1 MEYLKLNND
10 VKMPVE
16 GLGTFLMS
24 PAEAEAASLA
34 ALEAGYKH
42 IDTANAYM
50 NEKAV
55 GRAIAKSGV
64 ARDKLF
70 VSTKLWPSV
79 YEAGDAAIESTLSRL
94 GLDYVDMLILHQPV
108 GNYLAAWKTMEK
120 AYKEGKVRALGLSNF
135 PQGKIAE
142 VIDHAEI
149 KPQLVTVECHPYFA
163 QSDLREYLSQY
174 GIVIE
179 AWYPLGHGDK
189 GLQEEPVFTKLAEK
203 YGKTAAQVILRWHV
217 QMGTSIIPGS
227 KNPMHIADN
236 ADIFD
241 FELTDEEM
249 TEDRQ
254 ARRHEEI
261 LRGHRGST
269 CWLPRYQAR
278 LRRAGVAG
286 PGAACDGS
294 EIVAPALAFG
304 LLRIPYRMRFV
315 FLPRRRVPMCI
326 VRHEP
331 FSYSYATSGYFSA
344 CGCNRIITF

>member
-34 ALEAGYKH
+34 ALEAGYEH

-64 ARDKLF
+64 ARDKIF

-79 YEAGDAAIESTLSRL
+79 YEAGDAAIEGTLNRL

-135 PQGKIAE
+135 PQEKIAE

-217 QMGTSIIPGS
+217 QMDTSIIPGS

-249 TEDRQ
+249 TEIAKLDSTKKYYE
-254 ARRHEEI
+254 ATEE
-261 LRGHRGST
+261 
-269 CWLPRYQAR
+269 
-278 LRRAGVAG
+278 
-286 PGAACDGS
+286 
-294 EIVAPALAFG
+294 ALA
-304 LLRIPYRMRFV
+304 
-315 FLPRRRVPMCI
+315 
-326 VRHEP
+326 
-331 FSYSYATSGYFSA
+331 GYLAIKPDFDA
-344 CGCNRIITF
+344 QE

>member
-24 PAEAEAASLA
+24 PAEAEAASLV
-34 ALEAGYKH
+34 ALEAGYEL

-64 ARDKLF
+64 ARDKII

-79 YEAGDAAIESTLSRL
+79 YEAGDAAIEGTLNRL

-108 GNYLAAWKTMEK
+108 GNYFAAWKTMEK
-120 AYKEGKVRALGLSNF
+120 AYKEGRVRALGLSNF
-135 PQGKIAE
+135 PQEKIAE

-203 YGKTAAQVILRWHV
+203 YGKTPAQVILRWHV

-227 KNPMHIADN
+227 KNPAHIADN

-241 FELTDEEM
+241 FELTDEDMAEIAKLDGTKKYYEA
-249 TEDRQ
+249 TE
-254 ARRHEEI
+254 E
-261 LRGHRGST
+261 
-269 CWLPRYQAR
+269 
-278 LRRAGVAG
+278 
-286 PGAACDGS
+286 
-294 EIVAPALAFG
+294 ALA
-304 LLRIPYRMRFV
+304 
-315 FLPRRRVPMCI
+315 
-326 VRHEP
+326 
-331 FSYSYATSGYFSA
+331 GYLAIKPDFDA
-344 CGCNRIITF
+344 QE

>member
-34 ALEAGYKH
+34 ALEAGYEH

-64 ARDKLF
+64 ARDKIF

-79 YEAGDAAIESTLSRL
+79 YEAGDAAIEGTLNRL

-135 PQGKIAE
+135 PQEKIAE

-163 QSDLREYLSQY
+163 QSGLREYLSQY

-236 ADIFD
+236 ADIFY

-249 TEDRQ
+249 AEIAKLDGTEKYYE
-254 ARRHEEI
+254 ATEE
-261 LRGHRGST
+261 
-269 CWLPRYQAR
+269 
-278 LRRAGVAG
+278 
-286 PGAACDGS
+286 
-294 EIVAPALAFG
+294 ALA
-304 LLRIPYRMRFV
+304 
-315 FLPRRRVPMCI
+315 
-326 VRHEP
+326 
-331 FSYSYATSGYFSA
+331 GYLAIKPDFDA
-344 CGCNRIITF
+344 QE

>member
-34 ALEAGYKH
+34 ALEAGYVH

-50 NEKAV
+50 NERAV

-64 ARDKLF
+64 VRDKLF

-79 YEAGDAAIESTLSRL
+79 YEAGDAAIEGTLNRL

-135 PQGKIAE
+135 PQEKIAE

-203 YGKTAAQVILRWHV
+203 YGKAPAQVILRWHV

-227 KNPMHIADN
+227 KNPVHIADN

-241 FELTDEEM
+241 FGLTDEEM
-249 TEDRQ
+249 AEIAKLDGTKKYYEATE
-254 ARRHEEI
+254 E
-261 LRGHRGST
+261 
-269 CWLPRYQAR
+269 
-278 LRRAGVAG
+278 
-286 PGAACDGS
+286 
-294 EIVAPALAFG
+294 ALA
-304 LLRIPYRMRFV
+304 
-315 FLPRRRVPMCI
+315 
-326 VRHEP
+326 
-331 FSYSYATSGYFSA
+331 GYLAIKPDFDA
-344 CGCNRIITF
+344 QE

>member
-34 ALEAGYKH
+34 ALEAGYEH

-64 ARDKLF
+64 ARDKIF

-79 YEAGDAAIESTLSRL
+79 YEAGDAAIEGTLNRL

-135 PQGKIAE
+135 PQEKIAE

-236 ADIFD
+236 ADIFY

-249 TEDRQ
+249 AEIAKLDGTKKYYEATE
-254 ARRHEEI
+254 E
-261 LRGHRGST
+261 
-269 CWLPRYQAR
+269 
-278 LRRAGVAG
+278 
-286 PGAACDGS
+286 
-294 EIVAPALAFG
+294 ALA
-304 LLRIPYRMRFV
+304 
-315 FLPRRRVPMCI
+315 
-326 VRHEP
+326 
-331 FSYSYATSGYFSA
+331 GYLAINPDFDA
-344 CGCNRIITF
+344 QE

>member
-34 ALEAGYKH
+34 ALEAGYEH

-64 ARDKLF
+64 ARDKIF

-79 YEAGDAAIESTLSRL
+79 YEAGDAAIEGTLNRL

-135 PQGKIAE
+135 PQEKIAE

-149 KPQLVTVECHPYFA
+149 KPQLVTVERHPYFA

-203 YGKTAAQVILRWHV
+203 YGKAPAQVILRWHV

-227 KNPMHIADN
+227 KNPAHIADN

-249 TEDRQ
+249 
-254 ARRHEEI
+254 
-261 LRGHRGST
+261 
-269 CWLPRYQAR
+269 
-278 LRRAGVAG
+278 
-286 PGAACDGS
+286 S
-294 EIVAPALAFG
+294 EIAKLDGTKKYYEATEEALA
-304 LLRIPYRMRFV
+304 
-315 FLPRRRVPMCI
+315 
-326 VRHEP
+326 
-331 FSYSYATSGYFSA
+331 GYLAIKPDFDA
-344 CGCNRIITF
+344 QE

>member
-1 MEYLKLNND
+1 MKYLKLNND

-24 PAEAEAASLA
+24 PVEAEAASLA
-34 ALEAGYKH
+34 ALEAGYEH

-64 ARDKLF
+64 ARDKIF

-79 YEAGDAAIESTLSRL
+79 YEAGDAAIEGTLNRL

-135 PQGKIAE
+135 PQEKIAE
-142 VIDHAEI
+142 VIDHADI

-249 TEDRQ
+249 AEVAKLDGTKKYYEATE
-254 ARRHEEI
+254 E
-261 LRGHRGST
+261 
-269 CWLPRYQAR
+269 
-278 LRRAGVAG
+278 
-286 PGAACDGS
+286 
-294 EIVAPALAFG
+294 ALA
-304 LLRIPYRMRFV
+304 
-315 FLPRRRVPMCI
+315 
-326 VRHEP
+326 
-331 FSYSYATSGYFSA
+331 GYLAIKPDFDA
-344 CGCNRIITF
+344 QE

>member
-34 ALEAGYKH
+34 ALEAGYEH

-64 ARDKLF
+64 VRDKLF

-79 YEAGDAAIESTLSRL
+79 YEAGDAAIEGTLKRL

-135 PQGKIAE
+135 PQEKIAE

-189 GLQEEPVFTKLAEK
+189 GLQEEPVFTKLAER

-227 KNPMHIADN
+227 KNPAHIADN

-249 TEDRQ
+249 AEIAKLDGTKKYYEATE
-254 ARRHEEI
+254 E
-261 LRGHRGST
+261 
-269 CWLPRYQAR
+269 
-278 LRRAGVAG
+278 
-286 PGAACDGS
+286 
-294 EIVAPALAFG
+294 ALA
-304 LLRIPYRMRFV
+304 
-315 FLPRRRVPMCI
+315 
-326 VRHEP
+326 
-331 FSYSYATSGYFSA
+331 GYLAIKPDFDA
-344 CGCNRIITF
+344 QE

>member
-34 ALEAGYKH
+34 ALEAGYEH

-79 YEAGDAAIESTLSRL
+79 YEAGDAAIEGTLNRL
-94 GLDYVDMLILHQPV
+94 GFDYVDMLILHQPV

-120 AYKEGKVRALGLSNF
+120 ANKEGKVRALGLSNF
-135 PQGKIAE
+135 PQEKIAE

-174 GIVIE
+174 GIEIE

-203 YGKTAAQVILRWHV
+203 YGKTPAQVILRWHV

-227 KNPMHIADN
+227 KNPAHIADN

-249 TEDRQ
+249 AEVAKLDGTKKYYEATE
-254 ARRHEEI
+254 E
-261 LRGHRGST
+261 
-269 CWLPRYQAR
+269 
-278 LRRAGVAG
+278 
-286 PGAACDGS
+286 
-294 EIVAPALAFG
+294 ALAGHLAIKPDFDAQ
-304 LLRIPYRMRFV
+304 
-315 FLPRRRVPMCI
+315 
-326 VRHEP
+326 E
-331 FSYSYATSGYFSA
+331 
-344 CGCNRIITF
+344 

>member
-34 ALEAGYKH
+34 ALEAGYEH

-64 ARDKLF
+64 ARDKIF

-79 YEAGDAAIESTLSRL
+79 YEAGDAAIEGTLNRL

-135 PQGKIAE
+135 PQEKIAE

-163 QSDLREYLSQY
+163 QSGLREYLSQY

-203 YGKTAAQVILRWHV
+203 YSKTAAQVILRWHV

-249 TEDRQ
+249 AETAKLDGTKKYYEATE
-254 ARRHEEI
+254 E
-261 LRGHRGST
+261 
-269 CWLPRYQAR
+269 
-278 LRRAGVAG
+278 
-286 PGAACDGS
+286 
-294 EIVAPALAFG
+294 ALA
-304 LLRIPYRMRFV
+304 
-315 FLPRRRVPMCI
+315 
-326 VRHEP
+326 
-331 FSYSYATSGYFSA
+331 GYLAIKPDFDA
-344 CGCNRIITF
+344 QE

>member
-34 ALEAGYKH
+34 ALEAGYEH

-64 ARDKLF
+64 ARDKII

-79 YEAGDAAIESTLSRL
+79 YEVGDAAIEGTLNRL

-120 AYKEGKVRALGLSNF
+120 AYKEGRVRALGLSNF
-135 PQGKIAE
+135 PQEKIAE

-179 AWYPLGHGDK
+179 AWYPLGHGNK

-203 YGKTAAQVILRWHV
+203 YGKTPAQVILRWHV
-217 QMGTSIIPGS
+217 QMGASIIPGS
-227 KNPMHIADN
+227 KNPAHIADN

-249 TEDRQ
+249 AEIAKLDGTKKYYEVTE
-254 ARRHEEI
+254 E
-261 LRGHRGST
+261 
-269 CWLPRYQAR
+269 
-278 LRRAGVAG
+278 
-286 PGAACDGS
+286 
-294 EIVAPALAFG
+294 ALA
-304 LLRIPYRMRFV
+304 
-315 FLPRRRVPMCI
+315 
-326 VRHEP
+326 
-331 FSYSYATSGYFSA
+331 GYLAIKPDFDA
-344 CGCNRIITF
+344 QE

>member
-34 ALEAGYKH
+34 ALEADYEH

-70 VSTKLWPSV
+70 ISTKLWPSV
-79 YEAGDAAIESTLSRL
+79 YEAGDAAIEGTLNRL

-135 PQGKIAE
+135 PQEKIAE
-142 VIDHAEI
+142 VIDHAEV

-203 YGKTAAQVILRWHV
+203 YGKTPAQVILRWNV

-227 KNPMHIADN
+227 KNPAHIADN

-249 TEDRQ
+249 AEVAKLDGTKKYYEATE
-254 ARRHEEI
+254 E
-261 LRGHRGST
+261 
-269 CWLPRYQAR
+269 
-278 LRRAGVAG
+278 
-286 PGAACDGS
+286 
-294 EIVAPALAFG
+294 ALA
-304 LLRIPYRMRFV
+304 
-315 FLPRRRVPMCI
+315 
-326 VRHEP
+326 
-331 FSYSYATSGYFSA
+331 GYLAIKPDFDA
-344 CGCNRIITF
+344 QE

>member
-34 ALEAGYKH
+34 ALEAGYEH

-79 YEAGDAAIESTLSRL
+79 YEAGDAAIEGTLNRL

-135 PQGKIAE
+135 PQEKIAE

-149 KPQLVTVECHPYFA
+149 RPQLVTVECHPYFA

-174 GIVIE
+174 GIEIE

-203 YGKTAAQVILRWHV
+203 YGKTPAQVILRWHV

-227 KNPMHIADN
+227 KNPAHIADN

-249 TEDRQ
+249 AEV
-254 ARRHEEI
+254 
-261 LRGHRGST
+261 
-269 CWLPRYQAR
+269 AR
-278 LRRAGVAG
+278 L
-286 PGAACDGS
+286 DGTKKYY
-294 EIVAPALAFG
+294 EATEEALA
-304 LLRIPYRMRFV
+304 
-315 FLPRRRVPMCI
+315 
-326 VRHEP
+326 
-331 FSYSYATSGYFSA
+331 GYLAIKLDFDA
-344 CGCNRIITF
+344 QE